1 MAHRI
6 PKGETRRIDQII
18 VFGVTASFSIF
29 AYVWM
34 LIILVVTSPYRVE
47 VWEAGATLGFIPIL
61 ILSSYMAEKGW
72 LDCLFCQNRKSGK
85 VTVKSFIQ
93 IINSSQGERH
103 GKWGCPVRRKG
114 VF

>member
-1 MAHRI
+1 M
-6 PKGETRRIDQII
+6 
-18 VFGVTASFSIF
+18 FFSIF

-61 ILSSYMAEKGW
+61 ILSSFMAEKGW

-85 VTVKSFIQ
+85 VKDKYYFKCIYSI
-93 IINSSQGERH
+93 QGEGH
-103 GKWGCPVRRKG
+103 GEWGCPVR
-114 VF
+114 